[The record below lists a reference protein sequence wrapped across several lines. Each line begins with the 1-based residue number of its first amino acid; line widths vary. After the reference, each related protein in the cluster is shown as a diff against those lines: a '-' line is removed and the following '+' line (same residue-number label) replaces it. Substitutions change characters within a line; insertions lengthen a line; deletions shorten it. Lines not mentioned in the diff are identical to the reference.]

1 MGVDW
6 QVCQMLF
13 LALISGAPVL
23 AQSRDEDSI
32 KSVSDD
38 GAIIEMRPGTV
49 FRVDDPVDQ
58 IITRLWLPADNVLI
72 CSEAEIIN
80 KDENGEQAFAA
91 GLR

>member
-1 MGVDW
+1 MEW

-13 LALISGAPVL
+13 LALILGAPVM
-23 AQSRDEDSI
+23 AQSRDEDLI

-58 IITRLWLPADNVLI
+58 IITRLWLRANNVLI
-72 CSEAEIIN
+72 CSEAEMIN
-80 KDENGEQAFAA
+80 RAGNGEQALAA
-91 GLR
+91 RLH